1 MARYARGH
9 KDASRDK
16 IVSHASARLRKE
28 GIAAVG
34 VRTLMAEAGLTH
46 GAFYTHFPARS
57 DLVVAAI
64 DHALDSAAAH
74 LRHIVEQAPAGRG
87 LEALVRSYLSI
98 GHRDRA
104 ELGCAASALA
114 PEIAR
119 ESLPARESFMR
130 RTREMT
136 ELIASTLPADWAADI
151 RTERGYAIF
160 ASMMGSLQ
168 LMRTA
173 SDPAEIEAIMMGGR
187 KAALLLAEAQ

>member
-1 MARYARGH
+1 MRIS
-9 KDASRDK
+9 DWSSD
-16 IVSHASARLRKE
+16 VCS
-28 GIAAVG
+28 
-34 VRTLMAEAGLTH
+34 
-46 GAFYTHFPARS
+46 S
-57 DLVVAAI
+57 DL
-64 DHALDSAAAH
+64 
-74 LRHIVEQAPAGRG
+74 IVEQAPAGRG

-136 ELIASTLPADWAADI
+136 ELIASTLPVDWAADI

-173 SDPAEIEAIMMGGR
+173 SDR
-187 KAALLLAEAQ
+187 KSTRLNSSH

>member
-1 MARYARGH
+1 MIRRPPRAT
-9 KDASRDK
+9 
-16 IVSHASARLRKE
+16 
-28 GIAAVG
+28 
-34 VRTLMAEAGLTH
+34 RTDTL
-46 GAFYTHFPARS
+46 FPYTTLFRS
-57 DLVVAAI
+57 
-64 DHALDSAAAH
+64 
-74 LRHIVEQAPAGRG
+74 
-87 LEALVRSYLSI
+87 
-98 GHRDRA
+98 
-104 ELGCAASALA
+104 CAASALA

-136 ELIASTLPADWAADI
+136 ELIASTLPVDWAADI

-187 KAALLLAEAQ
+187 KAALLLAEDR